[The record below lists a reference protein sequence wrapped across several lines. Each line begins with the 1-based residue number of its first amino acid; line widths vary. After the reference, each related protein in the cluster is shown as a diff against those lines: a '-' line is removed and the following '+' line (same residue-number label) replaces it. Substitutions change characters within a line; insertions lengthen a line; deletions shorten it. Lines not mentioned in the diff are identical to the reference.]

1 MTERIRGRRWMTI
14 RERIFQRDCGLCQT
28 CQRNGR
34 LTPGTQIDHIVALT
48 NDGSND
54 DDNLE
59 VICDDCHDIKTNADL
74 GYKPLVTT
82 GLDGWPVASEAST
95 APMWRRKG
103 YR

>member
-1 MTERIRGRRWMTI
+1 MTI
-14 RERIFQRDCGLCQT
+14 RERIFKRDCGLCQT
-28 CQRNGR
+28 CRRNGR
-34 LTPGTQIDHIVALT
+34 IKVGTQIDHIIALT

-82 GLDGWPVASEAST
+82 GLDGWPVASEANQ